1 MKQVFSPRTSL
12 LTLLLAMGY
21 GFSAVAQ
28 QQPRGFSLKE
38 AIEFATEQNIT
49 VKNTQLDATSAEA
62 RINEIKAAALPQ
74 VNIAGQVQY
83 NPIIQKVVI
92 PAGGFGA
99 PASSTGTAA
108 SDGVQTIKLSTN
120 FVGNTSATLNQLLFD
135 ASYKVGL
142 KAAATYRELA
152 QRNIKAS
159 KITVAQQ
166 VAKAY
171 YGVLV
176 NEERAKLLDLNINR
190 TDTLLYQTKAQ
201 NKQGFV
207 EKIDVDRL
215 EVQLNN
221 LKSDRQNTQNL
232 IGLSYYLLKYQMGL
246 GVNDDITLTDR
257 IQDID
262 LETLAQDIVQDE
274 NFDYTNRIEYQT
286 LQTQIKLAD
295 YDIQNTA
302 AKYYPR
308 ASFFANYGYNNGRNA
323 ITDLLTKQW
332 FNSSAVGLTVSVPVF
347 DGFAKKYQSQQQKI
361 TLQKTQNSGI
371 QLKNSIDLELKQAN
385 ITLTN
390 SLQTLRTQKRNRD
403 LAEEIVRVTRIKYQE
418 GVGSNI
424 EVLNAE
430 TSLREAQTNY
440 FAALYDFLITKV
452 DQDKARGTLYTG
464 N

>member
-1 MKQVFSPRTSL
+1 MKHPFYQPYRWYAL
-12 LTLLLAMGY
+12 LFAL
-21 GFSAVAQ
+21 GFSLTAFGQ
-28 QQPRGFSLKE
+28 NQSRGFSLNE
-38 AIEFATEQNIT
+38 AIQFAIQQNIN
-49 VKNTQLDATSAEA
+49 VKNTQLDAVSAEA

-74 VNIAGQVQY
+74 VSIAGQVQY
-83 NPIIQKVVI
+83 NPIIQKIII
-92 PAGGFGA
+92 PAGGFGQ
-99 PASSTGTAA
+99 PASGSAV
-108 SDGVQTIKLSTN
+108 SEGVQTIKLSTN
-120 FVGNTSATLNQLLFD
+120 FVSNASASLNQLLFD

-142 KAAATYRELA
+142 KAAGTYRELA
-152 QRNIKAS
+152 QRNITAS
-159 KITVAQQ
+159 KITVAEQ

-176 NEERAKLLDLNINR
+176 NEERSKLLDLNISR
-190 TDTLLYQTKAQ
+190 TDSLLYQTQAS

-215 EVQLNN
+215 EVQINN

-232 IGLSYYLLKYQMGL
+232 IGLSYYLLKFQMGL
-246 GVNDDITLTDR
+246 GVNDTITLTDR
-257 IQDID
+257 IQDVN
-262 LETLAQDIVQDE
+262 LEQLAQDIVVDPV
-274 NFDYTNRIEYQT
+274 FDYTNRIEYQT
-286 LQTQIKLAD
+286 LQTQIRLAD

-308 ASFFANYGYNNGRNA
+308 ASFFANYGYNNGRNDF
-323 ITDLLTKQW
+323 IDILTKQW
-332 FNSSAVGLTVSVPVF
+332 FNSAAVGLSLSVPVF
-347 DGFAKKYQSQQQKI
+347 DGFAKKYQSQQQRI
-361 TLQKTQNSGI
+361 VLQKAQNSGI
-371 QLKNSIDLELKQAN
+371 LLKNSIDLQLKQSN

-390 SLQTLRTQKRNRD
+390 SLQTLRTQQRNRD
-403 LAEEIVRVTRIKYQE
+403 LAGEIVRVTRIKYKE

-452 DQDKARGTLYTG
+452 DQDKARGTLYSG